1 MTAFLIKHYWHTPGM
16 GSMNA
21 NKAPKLSNS
30 AGSLIT
36 VLDAVLVNGFGSATV
51 TMSIHPTDVSKA
63 VITENNHGYSLT
75 TRIRVNGCDN
85 TNFNTEFEII
95 QIPDANT
102 YVIDVTGLHSQD
114 AGTAVT
120 TSSNIT
126 VMIPSLG
133 WTKEFSG
140 TNLAVYRTKGG
151 NRRYLWLDDSETTNG
166 FAKVRGAWGAQG
178 ANESDLISPFPDFD
192 QAAPGSPPRWWHR
205 IDSNWTGPW
214 ASTTDIGWTIIGT
227 DRFFF
232 LSTHHFGGRN
242 LIRDTDCLRNVYVFG
257 DTNAYNQTDTSATI
271 LAGGQN
277 ADPISSGDYY
287 WDRIYFT
294 STFSSWRQGYDYRQT
309 FSGTWNNL
317 KKPTQ
322 YRMAPPFAD
331 CVSWTD
337 DVGLGRGRFEMNPF
351 LDQIPIGQPV
361 VLTDDISNCIRAEM
375 PGMAVT
381 PVYLNG
387 IYQQN
392 NIINVNGVRYMYMA
406 TRNTSGAYTNDGHF
420 LVQID
425 GDMHTLKGTT

>member
-36 VLDAVLVNGFGSATV
+36 VLDAVLVNGFGSAIV
-51 TMSIHPTDVSKA
+51 SMSIHPTDVNKA

-75 TRIRVNGCDN
+75 TRIKVDGCDN
-85 TNFNTEFEII
+85 TAFNTEFEII
-95 QIPDANT
+95 DIPDANT
-102 YVIDVTGLHSQD
+102 YVIDVTGLHSQA
-114 AGTAVT
+114 AGTPVT

-126 VMIPSLG
+126 VIIPSLG

-151 NRRYLWLDDSETTNG
+151 NRRYLWLDDSESTNG

-178 ANESDLISPFPDFD
+178 ANESNLISPFPSFD
-192 QAAPGSPPRWWHR
+192 QAASGSPPRWYHR
-205 IDSNWTGPW
+205 IDSGNTGSW
-214 ASTTDIGWTIIGT
+214 GTTTDIGWTIIGT

-232 LSTHHFGGRN
+232 LSTHYYSGQN
-242 LIRDTDCLRNVYVFG
+242 IVCNTDCSRNVYVFG
-257 DTNAYNQTDTSATI
+257 DVNVYNQSDTSATV

-277 ADPISSGDYY
+277 SPPGDWIQINY
-287 WDRIYFT
+287 T
-294 STFSSWRQGYDYRQT
+294 STFSSWLQGYDYRQT
-309 FSGTWNNL
+309 FSGTWGNL
-317 KKPTQ
+317 QAPTRF
-322 YRMAPPFAD
+322 RMAPPFAD
-331 CVSWTD
+331 CVNWSNGG
-337 DVGLGRGRFEMNPF
+337 VGLGRGLFNLNPF

-361 VLTDDISNCIRAEM
+361 ILTDDVTNSIRAEL

-406 TRNTSGAYTNDGHF
+406 TKYTSGANTVDGHF

-425 GDMHTLKGTT
+425 GDMHTLKGTM